1 MFLPCAGHKK
11 MEDSRPHITWKRLAR
26 REIQKARRT
35 VILGVGNKTR
45 GDDAAGIVCSEKLKK
60 SLRGKTRSHLKI
72 SLGYE
77 SPESLSGE
85 IRKFDPDFVLIL
97 DAAAGPHGPGA
108 VFVVEKDRI
117 ADEGFSTHKLSLAL
131 FVRYLDESIG
141 CKVMVLGIQPETIGF
156 NVRANKLSDP
166 VKKSVNTLAEFLSK
180 TLAKKYRI

>member
-1 MFLPCAGHKK
+1 
-11 MEDSRPHITWKRLAR
+11 MENSRPHITWKRRTR

-45 GDDAAGIVCSEKLKK
+45 GDDAAGIVCSGKLKK
-60 SLRGKTRSHLKI
+60 SLRGKARSRLKI

-77 SPESLSGE
+77 SPESLTGE
-85 IRKFDPDFVLIL
+85 IRKFDPDLVLIL
-97 DAAAGPHGPGA
+97 DAAVGPHRPGA
-108 VFVVEKDRI
+108 VFLVEKDRI
-117 ADEGFSTHKLSLAL
+117 PDEGFSTHKLSLAL
-131 FVRYLDESIG
+131 FVRYLEESIG

-156 NVRANKLSDP
+156 NVRTNELSDP